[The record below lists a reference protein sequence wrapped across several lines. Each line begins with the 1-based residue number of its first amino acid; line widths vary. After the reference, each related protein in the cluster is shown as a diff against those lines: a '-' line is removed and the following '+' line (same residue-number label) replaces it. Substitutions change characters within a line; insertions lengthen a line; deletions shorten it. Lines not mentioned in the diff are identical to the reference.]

1 MAENPAL
8 SSTKTATG
16 ASAGGA
22 GLIAFQGAPGAY
34 SHLACRQAY
43 PDMTP
48 LPCTS
53 FEDAFEAVENG
64 QAALAM
70 IPIENSQAGRVADIH
85 LLIPHTELRI
95 VGEHFQRVQHCLL
108 GLPASRLADI
118 TTAYSHAQALGQ
130 CRLYLRQHGIAARLH
145 HDTADA
151 ARLIKQLGDPANAAI
166 ASALAADIHGLDI
179 LARDIEDAQHNTTRF
194 VILARQALAS
204 PPADG
209 PVMTSLLFAVRNI
222 PAALYKA
229 LGGFAT
235 NGVNMTKLESY
246 MTDGGFVA
254 AEFYAEIAGRP
265 DDPSVKL
272 ALEELAF
279 HSKWVKL
286 LGTYRQARPR

>member
-1 MAENPAL
+1 MAEKPTL
-8 SSTKTATG
+8 LSTKTAAG
-16 ASAGGA
+16 ADAGQA

-43 PDMTP
+43 PKMTP

-53 FEDAFEAVENG
+53 FEDAFEAVEKG

-108 GLPASRLADI
+108 GLPGAPLAGI
-118 TTAYSHAQALGQ
+118 AAAYSHAQALGQ
-130 CRLYLRQHGIAARLH
+130 CRLYLRHHGIAPRLH

-151 ARLIKQLGDPANAAI
+151 ARLIKQLGDPGNAAI
-166 ASALAADIHGLDI
+166 ASALAAEIHGLDI

-194 VILARQALAS
+194 VILAQQALAS

-254 AEFYAEIAGRP
+254 AEFYAEIDGRP